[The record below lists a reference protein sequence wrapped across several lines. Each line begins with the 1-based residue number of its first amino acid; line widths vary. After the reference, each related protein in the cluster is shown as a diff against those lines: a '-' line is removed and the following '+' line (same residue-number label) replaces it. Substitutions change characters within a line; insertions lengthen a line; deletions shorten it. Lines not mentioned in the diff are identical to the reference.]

1 MKLFKKILDKNDLKV
16 DKYTMKGKTMIV
28 NTPLGQFALKKGNL
42 DNIYKYLLSRN
53 FEYFPK
59 VIDSNEDSTIYE
71 FVDDVK
77 YDNEQRAFDL
87 IHTIALLHSKTTYYK
102 DVDID
107 EYKKIFEETMEKI
120 NYIYNYYMDVINI
133 IESKIYMSPSEY
145 LIARNISKIFS
156 CIYFCKNE
164 LEQWYEIVKNEKRKR
179 VVTLH
184 NNLKL
189 DNIIRNKSVY
199 LIGWEYSKID
209 SPIYDFINFY
219 NNYALYFD
227 FRSLLNEYE
236 RIFPFKEEEKK
247 LLSVLISLP
256 SKIPNTEKEY
266 NKVKNVRQLLDKIY
280 KTEMLLTP
288 KEKEETKSTQK

>member
-219 NNYALYFD
+219 NKYALYFD

-236 RIFPFKEEEKK
+236 RIFPFKESEKK
-247 LLSVLISLP
+247 LLSVLISIP

>member
-145 LIARNISKIFS
+145 LIVRNISKIFS

-247 LLSVLISLP
+247 LLSVLISIP

>member
-164 LEQWYEIVKNEKRKR
+164 LEQWYENVKNEKRKR

-219 NNYALYFD
+219 NKYALYFD

-247 LLSVLISLP
+247 LLSVLISIP

>member
-77 YDNEQRAFDL
+77 YDNDQRAFDL

-247 LLSVLISLP
+247 LLSVLISIP

>member
-247 LLSVLISLP
+247 LLSVLISIP

-280 KTEMLLTP
+280 KTEMLLTT

>member
-16 DKYTMKGKTMIV
+16 DKYTMKGKAMIV

-247 LLSVLISLP
+247 LLSVLISIP

>member
-120 NYIYNYYMDVINI
+120 NYIYNYYMDIINI

-247 LLSVLISLP
+247 LLSVLISIP

>member
-77 YDNEQRAFDL
+77 YDNDQRAFDL

-164 LEQWYEIVKNEKRKR
+164 LEQWYENVKNEKRKR

-227 FRSLLNEYE
+227 FKSLLNEYE

-247 LLSVLISLP
+247 LLSVLISIP

-280 KTEMLLTP
+280 KTELLLTP

>member
-247 LLSVLISLP
+247 LLSVLISIP

-266 NKVKNVRQLLDKIY
+266 NKVRNVRQLLDKIY

>member
-53 FEYFPK
+53 SEYFPK

-247 LLSVLISLP
+247 LLSVLISIP

>member
-77 YDNEQRAFDL
+77 YDNDQRAFDL

-247 LLSVLISLP
+247 LLSVLISIP
-256 SKIPNTEKEY
+256 SKISNTEKEY

>member
-77 YDNEQRAFDL
+77 YDNDQRAFDL

-133 IESKIYMSPSEY
+133 IESKVYMSPSEY

-189 DNIIRNKSVY
+189 DNIIRNKNVY

-247 LLSVLISLP
+247 LLSVLISIP

>member
-145 LIARNISKIFS
+145 LIARNIS

-247 LLSVLISLP
+247 LLSVLISIP

>member
-16 DKYTMKGKTMIV
+16 NKYTMKGKTMIV

-77 YDNEQRAFDL
+77 YDNDQRAFDL

-164 LEQWYEIVKNEKRKR
+164 LEQWYEIVKTEKRKR

-247 LLSVLISLP
+247 LLSVLISIP

>member
-107 EYKKIFEETMEKI
+107 EYKKIFEETMKKI

-247 LLSVLISLP
+247 LLSVLISIP

>member
-247 LLSVLISLP
+247 LLSVLISIP

-266 NKVKNVRQLLDKIY
+266 NRVKNVRQLLDKIY

>member
-107 EYKKIFEETMEKI
+107 EYKKIFEETMERI

-247 LLSVLISLP
+247 LLSVLISIP
-256 SKIPNTEKEY
+256 SKISNTEKEY

>member
-247 LLSVLISLP
+247 LLSVLISIP

-288 KEKEETKSTQK
+288 KD

>member
-107 EYKKIFEETMEKI
+107 EYKKIFEETIEKI

-164 LEQWYEIVKNEKRKR
+164 LESWYEIVKTEKRKR

-247 LLSVLISLP
+247 LLSVLISIP

>member
-102 DVDID
+102 DVDVD

-247 LLSVLISLP
+247 LLSVLISIP

>member
-77 YDNEQRAFDL
+77 YDNDQRAFDL

-164 LEQWYEIVKNEKRKR
+164 LESWYEIVKTEKRKR

-247 LLSVLISLP
+247 LLSVLISIP

-280 KTEMLLTP
+280 KTELLLTP

>member
-247 LLSVLISLP
+247 LLSVLISIP

>member
-107 EYKKIFEETMEKI
+107 EYKKIFEETIEKI

-247 LLSVLISLP
+247 LLSVLISIP

>member
-164 LEQWYEIVKNEKRKR
+164 LEQWYEIVKKEKRKR

-247 LLSVLISLP
+247 LLSVLISIP

>member
-247 LLSVLISLP
+247 LLSVLISIP
-256 SKIPNTEKEY
+256 SKISNTEKEY

>member
-102 DVDID
+102 D

-247 LLSVLISLP
+247 LLSVLISIP

>member
-77 YDNEQRAFDL
+77 YDNDQRAFDL

-189 DNIIRNKSVY
+189 DNIIRNKIVY

-247 LLSVLISLP
+247 LLSVLISIP

-280 KTEMLLTP
+280 KTELLLTP

>member
-227 FRSLLNEYE
+227 FRSLLNGYE

-247 LLSVLISLP
+247 LLSVLISIP

>member
-227 FRSLLNEYE
+227 FKSLLNEYE

-247 LLSVLISLP
+247 LLSVLISIP

>member
-189 DNIIRNKSVY
+189 DNVIRNKSVY

-247 LLSVLISLP
+247 LLSVLISIP

>member
-120 NYIYNYYMDVINI
+120 NYIHNYYMDVINI

-199 LIGWEYSKID
+199 LISWEYSKID

-247 LLSVLISLP
+247 LLSVLISIP

>member
-107 EYKKIFEETMEKI
+107 EYKKIFEETMERI

-247 LLSVLISLP
+247 LLSVLISIP

>member
-77 YDNEQRAFDL
+77 YDNDQRAFDL

-227 FRSLLNEYE
+227 FKSLLNEYE

-247 LLSVLISLP
+247 LLSVLISIP

>member
-219 NNYALYFD
+219 NKYALYFD

-247 LLSVLISLP
+247 LLSVLISIP

>member
-247 LLSVLISLP
+247 LLSVLISIP
-256 SKIPNTEKEY
+256 SKIKKKK
-266 NKVKNVRQLLDKIY
+266 KVKNVRQLLDKIY
-280 KTEMLLTP
+280 KTEMHLTP